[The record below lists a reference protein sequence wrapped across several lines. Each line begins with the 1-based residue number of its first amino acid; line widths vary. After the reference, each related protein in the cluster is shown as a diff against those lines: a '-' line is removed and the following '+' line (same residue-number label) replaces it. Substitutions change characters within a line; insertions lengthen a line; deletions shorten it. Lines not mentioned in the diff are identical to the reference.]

1 MSTETQPPRGPKLQA
16 YVEAW
21 GASIGGVIQQVAGA
35 AHTWQELSPEDTH
48 ALLASLKENGVSI
61 QFDASQHLAGNQGF
75 VLAAKDAVRLSQL
88 LLSEPENGSA
98 TMGDDHRD
106 AIGELFR
113 QFAGA
118 AASSLKSLAG
128 GEVSFT
134 WVGLNPFP
142 GAPGVQ
148 VGMQWTSPGL
158 TTLTLVAELGSNL
171 VAALTPAVPQALEL
185 PPPTPPPTALARTAD
200 PKLELLMDVELD
212 VTLRFGERQMALH
225 DILDLS
231 AGSVVEL
238 NQYVQD
244 PVELLVGRKV
254 IARGEVVV
262 VDGNYALRVNQI
274 ISPMERIE
282 SLRA

>member
-21 GASIGGVIQQVAGA
+21 GAGIGSVIQQVAGA
-35 AHTWQELSPEDTH
+35 AHTWQELSPEDTR
-48 ALLASLKENGVSI
+48 ALLVSLKENSVSI
-61 QFDASQHLAGNQGF
+61 QFEASQHLAGNQGF
-75 VLAAKDAVRLSQL
+75 LLSAKDAVRLSQL

-98 TMGDDHRD
+98 TMSDDHRD

-118 AASSLKSLAG
+118 AAPSLKGLAG
-128 GEVSFT
+128 GEVSFK

-142 GAPGVQ
+142 GSPGAQ
-148 VGMQWTSPGL
+148 IGLQWTSPGL
-158 TTLTLVAELGSNL
+158 PALALVAELGSNL
-171 VAALTPAVPQALEL
+171 VAALNPAAPQALEL
-185 PPPTPPPTALARTAD
+185 PPPSPPSAPLAKAPD
-200 PKLELLMDVELD
+200 PKLEMLMDVELD

-262 VDGNYALRVNQI
+262 VDGNYALRVSQI